1 MIVSKSSRKERRIE
15 VDLTG
20 PQGNAFCVLGLAHDL
35 AKQTGKD
42 WEDIRKR
49 MTSGEY
55 DNLINVFEAEFGDQ
69 VVIYK

>member
-1 MIVSKSSRKERRIE
+1 MIIPKSKRKERRIE

>member
-69 VVIYK
+69 VVMYK